1 MKEQKTAIKHHH
13 ENIRTILLFLSALK
27 QPFVLH
33 QYNIMCPNTMERMA
47 FHWQATQLEIS
58 ATKQTAPYLH
68 IAQANTEYVFMF
80 ARSGVFAK
88 KICKMR
94 LLAVPCLSVQNS

>member
-1 MKEQKTAIKHHH
+1 
-13 ENIRTILLFLSALK
+13 
-27 QPFVLH
+27 
-33 QYNIMCPNTMERMA
+33 MCSNTMERTT

-58 ATKQTAPYLH
+58 ATKQTIPYLH
-68 IAQANTEYVFMF
+68 IAQTNAGYVFMF
-80 ARSGVFAK
+80 ARSEEFAK